1 MFSNLGRR
9 SAAFSSSSAR
19 SVALPRTAATPAL
32 SQSFHT
38 TSAQQ
43 QQQQQQN
50 ATSQP
55 ARMPSRRVK
64 TPWIEALNK
73 SREEARAAASGM
85 KSAQHGAT
93 QESGKVDLTPKRM
106 GDSFHNVV
114 CVIRGGG
121 GGNGGVFDMVY

>member
-9 SAAFSSSSAR
+9 SAALSSSSAR
-19 SVALPRTAATPAL
+19 SVALPRTTAATATPVL

-43 QQQQQQN
+43 QQN

-55 ARMPSRRVK
+55 ERMPTRRVR

-93 QESGKVDLTPKRM
+93 QESVKVDLTPKRM
-106 GDSFHNVV
+106 GDSFHDVV
-114 CVIRGGG
+114 CVARW
-121 GGNGGVFDMVY
+121 